1 MTATLLLPRAGM
13 TLLPP
18 WPMYV
23 LFAGKRIENRSR
35 GVAARVGNWC
45 GLVAF
50 GMSRTFDKYECRA
63 AIEYVRNEPWYRWRG
78 PDPFRESDLFAW
90 AGHLV
95 GVAELVDARPNG
107 PDPSDPWA
115 VAGAWGLH
123 LGRVWQIEQIP
134 VSGGRGVHAIG
145 GCAACGHVG
154 AINERG
160 APLIC
165 RRCRATTPRAALVRP
180 ELKVLRAFDAN
191 GDAVAEAA

>member
-1 MTATLLLPRAGM
+1 M

-18 WPMYV
+18 WPMFI

-35 GVAARVGNWC
+35 GVAARVGKWR

-50 GMSRTFDKYECRA
+50 GMSRTFDKYECMA
-63 AIEYVRNEPWYRWRG
+63 AIEDVQREPWYRWRG
-78 PDPFRESDLFAW
+78 PDPFWRSDLFAW

-95 GVAELVDARPNG
+95 GVAELVDVRANG
-107 PDPSDPWA
+107 LDPSDPWA
-115 VAGAWGLH
+115 VPGEWGLR

-154 AINERG
+154 AIDERG
-160 APLIC
+160 APLVC